1 MLSTTALVLAGFVVL
16 FGGLV
21 KGTVGFGYA
30 IASTALLAVFL
41 SPSTAVVL
49 MILPMLAANVSLL
62 RELDRDEFSRC
73 LVQFWPYVLLAMV
86 GTVLG
91 MLLLDVVRTSLLTP
105 ALGLFTLAYVAVKQ
119 PWIVL
124 PGERAVARY
133 CFRRDTAVKAAL
145 GFVSGIVFGLS
156 NVAVQVVAYLDSL
169 DLDRSTFVGVLA
181 MILVGVSGLRVGM
194 AWTLG
199 LYDGGNVLLYSAGL
213 SVPGLV
219 GVTLG
224 GRLRRFSSDRTQLAA
239 VLVLLSIIGVR
250 LVTVGFGIV

>member
-1 MLSTTALVLAGFVVL
+1 MLSTTTLVLAGLVVL

-49 MILPMLAANVSLL
+49 MIVPMLVANVSLV
-62 RELDRDEFSRC
+62 RELDRAEISRC
-73 LVQFWPYVLLAMV
+73 LKRFWPYVLSAMV
-86 GTVLG
+86 GTVVG
-91 MLLLDVVRTSLLTP
+91 MVLLNFVRTSLLTP
-105 ALGLFTLAYVAVKQ
+105 ALGIFTLAYVAVKQ
-119 PWIVL
+119 PWLVL

-133 CFRRDTAVKAAL
+133 CFRRDTTVKVAL
-145 GFVSGIVFGLS
+145 GLVSGVIFGLS
-156 NVAVQVVAYLDSL
+156 NVAVQVVAYLDSI

-199 LYDGGNVLLYSAGL
+199 LYDGGSLLLYSVGL

-224 GRLRRFSSDRTQLAA
+224 GRLRQVTSEQTQLAA
-239 VLVLLSIIGVR
+239 VLLLLSVIGVR
-250 LVTVGFGIV
+250 LLAVGLGVL